1 MNRRSTMKRVLASPA
16 LLIAAAAV
24 LITGCASKVVTD
36 YDAGAPYD
44 SYQTW
49 AFGPSADNSYTSL
62 DGSRVED
69 AVSEA
74 LVAEGM
80 TRTDADSADL
90 LVTYHID
97 DVDRLDTSGFSYGL
111 GFGRGNFGW
120 GISTAPP
127 VREVKE
133 GQLIV
138 DLVDTETNKVVWR
151 GTSKRYLNQNQSPE
165 TRQKLI
171 DDVVTDMFSRYP
183 PGE

>member
-1 MNRRSTMKRVLASPA
+1 MNRFMAGPA
-16 LLIAAAAV
+16 LLLIVTAA
-24 LITGCASKVVTD
+24 LITGCASNVVTD
-36 YDAGAPYD
+36 YDSGASYE

-49 AFGPSADNSYTSL
+49 AFGTGEDNRYTSL
-62 DGSRVED
+62 DGSRVENE
-69 AVSEA
+69 VSRA
-74 LVAEGM
+74 LAAEGL
-80 TRTDADSADL
+80 TQTDADSADL

-111 GFGRGNFGW
+111 GFGHRSFGW

-138 DLVDTETNKVVWR
+138 DLVDTDTQKVVWR

-165 TRQKLI
+165 TREKLI
-171 DDVVTDMFSRYP
+171 NEVVADMFSRYP